1 MNGSTS
7 ASAPDLSAL
16 LGQAQTSDPNNPG
29 LTAAGL
35 GALNLN
41 DLGQTMQAGLGVS
54 VDDVTSSEAILLLL
68 VLDDSGSIS
77 FVPGNEQAVRD
88 GVNGI
93 LEALAATK
101 QAPSVYVYCIRLN
114 RGILYPFK
122 PLIDGKTGKLDQSLL
137 LTTSNYNASGGTP
150 LFRTS
155 TTAFGTAVAKVQE
168 FANAGVP
175 ARAITVMITDGAD
188 TDGKHAR
195 TVAPVVQDL
204 LRSEMH
210 LVIGMGIDDGS
221 TDFVEIFTDMGVQA
235 GGRKRKR
242 DQAQAGLPDWVLTPK
257 ADGSSIRRACA
268 MVSQSAVRASQA
280 AGGGGGNFS
289 KVAAGGFGGP

>member
-1 MNGSTS
+1 MNSST
-7 ASAPDLSAL
+7 APDLSAL

-29 LTAAGL
+29 LSTAGL
-35 GALNLN
+35 NALSLN

-54 VDDVTSSEAILLLL
+54 VDDVSSSDAILLLL

-88 GVNGI
+88 GVNSI

-101 QAPSVYVYCIRLN
+101 QAPSVYVYCVRLN

-122 PLIDGKTGKLDQSLL
+122 PLIDGKTGKLDPALK
-137 LTTSNYNASGGTP
+137 LTPQNYSASGGTP

-155 TTAFGTAVAKVQE
+155 LTAFGTAVAKVQE

-175 ARAITVMITDGAD
+175 ARAITVIITDGGD
-188 TDGKHAR
+188 TDGGRA
-195 TVAPVVQDL
+195 ANCQQVVHDL
-204 LRSEMH
+204 LHTEMH

-221 TDFVEIFTDMGVQA
+221 TDFVNVFTDMGIQA
-235 GGRKRKR
+235 GGRKTKR
-242 DQAQAGLPDWVLTPK
+242 DKPAPGAPNWVLTPSN
-257 ADGSSIRRACA
+257 DPSSIRHACA

-289 KVAAGGFGGP
+289 QVAAGGFGGP